1 MSTAF
6 VSIVLCTY
14 NGEKYLDEQLN
25 SILNQSYV
33 NFEII
38 ISDDASTDNT
48 LMVLEKYKSDTRI
61 KIFQNTVNLGYIK
74 NFEIALR
81 HVTGDFVAFS
91 DQDDIWLPNKL
102 ECLVNNIGD
111 KLLVYSNSEYI
122 DEGGKLLNKKL
133 SDISLMYSGT
143 NSRGFILW
151 NVVWGHAMLIKK
163 ELLPVILPIPT
174 NAPHDIWMAFKA
186 TNCGGIQYINKVLT
200 HYRQHTNTVTH
211 RTFNSAP
218 NKQSRSL
225 KKRYEEYLKN
235 IEWYTILQ
243 KNAQPKEQP
252 FYNVFIQLYKQKE
265 QGFAWQLFFFMI
277 KHRKD
282 FFLFRNKKMLSQVVE
297 IRKLCRY
304 EKK

>member
-1 MSTAF
+1 MSTAL

-14 NGEKYLDEQLN
+14 NGEKYLDEQLS

-38 ISDDASTDNT
+38 ISDDASSDST
-48 LMVLEKYKSDTRI
+48 LMLLEKYKSDTRI
-61 KIFQNTVNLGYIK
+61 KIFQNTFNLGYIK
-74 NFEIALR
+74 NFEIALS
-81 HVTGDFVAFS
+81 HVTGNFIAFS
-91 DQDDIWLPNKL
+91 DQDDIWLSNKL

-122 DEGGKLLNKKL
+122 DENGQFLHKKL

-143 NSRGFILW
+143 NARGFILW
-151 NVVWGHAMLIKK
+151 NVVWGHTMLIKK
-163 ELLPVILPIPT
+163 ELLPIILPIPT
-174 NAPHDIWMAFKA
+174 IAPHDIWMAFKA
-186 TNCGGIQYINKVLT
+186 TDCGGIQYINEVLT
-200 HYRQHTNTVTH
+200 YYRQHTSTVTH
-211 RTFNSAP
+211 QTFKSESNKRSRT
-218 NKQSRSL
+218 L

-235 IEWYTILQ
+235 IEWFTILQ
-243 KNAQPKEQP
+243 KNVQPKEQA
-252 FYNVFIQLYKQKE
+252 FYNNFIKLYNHKE

-282 FFLFRNKKMLSQVVE
+282 FFLFRNKKMLSQIVE
-297 IRKLCRY
+297 IRKFCRH